1 MIPTMI
7 AMVTS
12 VSLPSYKLNDPYN
25 DCHGYIRQ
33 FDSNRSLQLLPWLH
47 PSV

>member
-1 MIPTMI
+1 MI

-12 VSLPSYKLNDPYN
+12 FSLPSYKLNDPYN

-33 FDSNRSLQLLPWLH
+33 FTLL
-47 PSV
+47 